1 MKQYHYTYQIIN
13 LLNKISYIGLRTS
26 NIEPEKDLG
35 HKYFSSSTDSLFM
48 KEQIE
53 YPLNFKYEILNV
65 FDNRLEAINDE
76 MRLHEMYDVGSNPMF
91 YNKQKQGSHVIDFT
105 GKNHT
110 EDSKIKIGVASKE
123 RGISDK
129 ARENLQWHGKNRKRT
144 EEEKKKMAN
153 AKLGN
158 TNASGKRSEE
168 VKRKI
173 SEAKKGKESSFKG
186 KTHSIESK
194 KKMSNAK
201 SGDNN
206 PKYWKG
212 KNRLDETKRKI
223 SENRKGKG
231 TGPAI
236 KTKCPHCKKE
246 GGYSAMM
253 RWHFNNCSKK
263 NI

>member
-1 MKQYHYTYQIIN
+1 M
-13 LLNKISYIGLRTS
+13 SYIGLRTS

-35 HKYFSSSTDSLFM
+35 YLYFSSSTDSIFM
-48 KEQIE
+48 KDQFER
-53 YPLNFKYEILNV
+53 PSNFKYQVLNV
-65 FDNRLEAINDE
+65 FDNRLDAINDE
-76 MRLHEMYDVGSNPMF
+76 MRLHELYDVAFNPMF
-91 YNKQKQGSHVIDFT
+91 YNKQKQGAHTIDFT
-105 GKNHT
+105 GQNHN
-110 EDSKIKIGVASKE
+110 EESKIKIGAASKD

-129 ARENLQWHGKNRKRT
+129 ARENLKWHSKNRKRT
-144 EEEKKKMAN
+144 EEEKKKMSE

-158 TNASGKRSEE
+158 NNAAGERSDE

-173 SEAKKGKESSFKG
+173 SEGKKGKESSFKG
-186 KTHSIESK
+186 KTHSIDSK

-201 SGDNN
+201 LGDNN

-212 KNRLDETKRKI
+212 KNRLDETKHKI

-231 TGPAI
+231 TGPAV
-236 KTKCPHCKKE
+236 KAKCPHCAKE

-253 RWHFNNCSKK
+253 RWHFNNCIKK